1 MFILSTYRFDL
12 GDDVAEDV
20 GRRGPRP
27 AVPLLGVL
35 VVGAAPA
42 ATPAAAG
49 AGWLDLG
56 GTGGAAG
63 STAVGRTAAV
73 LLPGRRAGSI
83 QEAQLS
89 SRLH

>member
-1 MFILSTYRFDL
+1 MFIFSTHRFDL

-35 VVGAAPA
+35 VVRAAA
-42 ATPAAAG
+42 AAALAAAAAAAG
-49 AGWLDLG
+49 AGAGGLDLG

-73 LLPGRRAGSI
+73 LLPGR
-83 QEAQLS
+83 
-89 SRLH
+89 